1 MFSSSG
7 AHPSSR
13 TSSHSFLDPSGLD
26 FDLPP
31 TQPPGASSHI
41 TTIPEAEEEDDT
53 DYVHVPSDRTSY
65 SEKHGAFQNP
75 GQAVSIPEDPT
86 WSYSSE
92 ASESHHH
99 QYATAPPTLS
109 QTFSTSSQ
117 QASPQQQPM
126 RYQYPRT
133 RSGQFSASGSSAA
146 LPLYASRTQR
156 IRSGQS
162 SSLDQGG
169 KTFFRGPSLG
179 SGSSGVGGSSDSDDD
194 DEGHFVGGS
203 GLRDRMSQRFS
214 TLRSRRGRAWYRSR
228 ELQIVGG
235 ICVLSLIVRLW
246 HIGYP
251 TSVV

>member
-13 TSSHSFLDPSGLD
+13 SSSHSFLDPSGLD

-31 TQPPGASSHI
+31 AQPSGAANHI

-53 DYVHVPSDRTSY
+53 DYVHVHANRTSSHSY
-65 SEKHGAFQNP
+65 SEKHTFIQSH
-75 GQAVSIPEDPT
+75 GQHAVAISEDST
-86 WSYSSE
+86 WSHSSG
-92 ASESHHH
+92 ASDS
-99 QYATAPPTLS
+99 YPPTSPPRSLA
-109 QTFSTSSQ
+109 SSPPPQ
-117 QASPQQQPM
+117 QSSPQQQHPPM

-133 RSGQFSASGSSAA
+133 RSGQFTTGGASTG

-156 IRSGQS
+156 MRSGQS

-169 KTFFRGPSLG
+169 QTIFRGPSL
-179 SGSSGVGGSSDSDDD
+179 SSSSSDSEN

-203 GLRDRMSQRFS
+203 GLKDRMSKRFS
-214 TLRSRRGRAWYRSR
+214 TLRTRRGAWYRSR
-228 ELQIVGG
+228 ESYIVGG